1 MASEASW
8 PLWIQQQLVRRGIR
22 DRRVLAAMAA
32 VPREGFV
39 PPQEQHHAG
48 EDAPL
53 PIGCGQTISQPYVV
67 ALSLEALQL
76 KGGERVLDVGTGSGY
91 QAALLS
97 CLAAEVHTIEVH
109 ADLLDRARA
118 NLAVYRRAPVVCH
131 LGDGRLGW
139 PDAAPYEGIVV
150 GAWAREPPPAL
161 VEQLAP
167 GGRLVIPLGSES
179 FQTLVCL
186 RKLPSGALERE
197 DLEKVRFVPLV
208 RPPARPPARR

>member
-8 PLWIQQQLVRRGIR
+8 PPWIEQQLVRRGIR

-39 PPQEQHHAG
+39 PPQERYHAE

-53 PIGCGQTISQPYVV
+53 PIGCGQTISQPYIV
-67 ALSLEALQL
+67 ALSLEALEL
-76 KGGERVLDVGTGSGY
+76 GGNERVLDIGTGSGY

-97 CLAAEVHTIEVH
+97 YLAAEVHTIEIY
-109 ADLLDRARA
+109 AELLDHART
-118 NLAVYRRAPVVCH
+118 NIAVHHSAPVICH
-131 LGDGRLGW
+131 LGDGRQGW
-139 PDAAPYEGIVV
+139 PDAAPYDGIVV
-150 GAWAREPPPAL
+150 AAWARQPPKAL

-167 GGRLVIPLGSES
+167 GGRLVIPLGSEPW
-179 FQTLVCL
+179 QTLVRL

-197 DLEKVRFVPLV
+197 ELEKVRFVPLV
-208 RPPARPPARR
+208 RPAEQR

>member
-8 PLWIQQQLVRRGIR
+8 PLWIEQQLVRRGIR

-32 VPREGFV
+32 IPREGFV
-39 PPQEQHHAG
+39 PPQEQQHVG

-53 PIGCGQTISQPYVV
+53 PIGCGQTISQPYIN
-67 ALSLEALQL
+67 ALSLEALEL
-76 KGGERVLDVGTGSGY
+76 KGSERVLDVGTGSGY

-109 ADLLDRARA
+109 ADLLDRART
-118 NLAVYRRAPVVCH
+118 NIAVHHRAPVHCH

-150 GAWAREPPPAL
+150 GAWAKEPPPAL
-161 VEQLAP
+161 LEQLAP

-179 FQTLVCL
+179 WQTLVCL
-186 RKLPSGALERE
+186 RKLPSGAFERE
-197 DLEKVRFVPLV
+197 ELEKVRFVPLV
-208 RPPARPPARR
+208 RPAARR